1 MYRLKDG
8 CVLPEG
14 FMPAKI
20 SSFVCISMTHLTSNH
35 FAVFKFFYRDFIF
48 TEVVTF
54 EVFMKVQ
61 SYWEEIDINYEDPDN
76 NHIIAAMLAFV
87 AEELLLK

>member
-1 MYRLKDG
+1 
-8 CVLPEG
+8 
-14 FMPAKI
+14 
-20 SSFVCISMTHLTSNH
+20 
-35 FAVFKFFYRDFIF
+35 
-48 TEVVTF
+48 
-54 EVFMKVQ
+54 MKVQ

>member
-35 FAVFKFFYRDFIF
+35 FAVFKFFIVILYLQ
-48 TEVVTF
+48 
-54 EVFMKVQ
+54 K
-61 SYWEEIDINYEDPDN
+61 
-76 NHIIAAMLAFV
+76 
-87 AEELLLK
+87 LLRLKCL